1 MKNTIEISFDD
12 MEKINKDQLEHI
24 KNKCDRWDRDRT
36 KSGLN
41 VLTLRQRCS
50 CIEITQSAMHEE
62 IKSIKFVNKILLASL
77 LLISLVTLIYTIFR

>member
-1 MKNTIEISFDD
+1 MKNTIEINFDD
-12 MEKINKDQLEHI
+12 MQKINKTQLEHI
-24 KNKCDRWDRDRT
+24 KNKCERWDRDRA

-62 IKSIKFVNKILLASL
+62 IKSVKFVNKILWAGL
-77 LLISLVTLIYTIFR
+77 LTISITTLIFTIF